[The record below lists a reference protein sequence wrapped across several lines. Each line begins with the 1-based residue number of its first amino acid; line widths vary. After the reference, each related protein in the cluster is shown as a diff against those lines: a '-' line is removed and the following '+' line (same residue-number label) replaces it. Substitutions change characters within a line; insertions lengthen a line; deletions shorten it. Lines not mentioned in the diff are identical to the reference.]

1 MSRLAL
7 HACLLAALVVAASVP
22 AQGVKPEYSGASS
35 GSDSAARFAA
45 DLTAGRLVLRGISF
59 NAGGATIDS
68 SSIETL
74 RTLAVALQR
83 TTGTYLIE
91 SHTAS
96 GRSAQALS
104 DRRAAAVRTWLL
116 AAGVDPSRL
125 YAAGFGATRPRAPP
139 NSGRA
144 QQSSERIEVSRV
156 S

>member
-1 MSRLAL
+1 MARFAL
-7 HACLLAALVVAASVP
+7 GPCLLAASLVGAPAA
-22 AQGVKPEYSGASS
+22 AQGARPEHVRPSS

-45 DLTAGRLVLRGISF
+45 ALAAGRLIVRGISF
-59 NAGGATIDS
+59 NADGATIDP

-74 RTLAVALQR
+74 RTLAAALQR

-91 SHTAS
+91 SHTAG

-125 YAAGFGATRPRAPP
+125 YAAGFGATDSRAPP
-139 NSGRA
+139 KNGKAQRSG
-144 QQSSERIEVSRV
+144 ERIEISRV